1 MQMIPDTLLT
11 TMQGLAEDNTAIFQ
25 GEGVERGEKTDI
37 MIAALH
43 LNYMAAEKVD
53 LNKRHSELAI

>member
-1 MQMIPDTLLT
+1 
-11 TMQGLAEDNTAIFQ
+11 
-25 GEGVERGEKTDI
+25 

-53 LNKRHSELAI
+53 LNKRHGQLAI